1 MNTMRILVVDDSKV
15 ARAVLK
21 KVLKELGYTDIVEAE
36 DGLTALQTLQ
46 RAAFD
51 LVISDWNMP
60 NLDGLD
66 LVQALHSSPLRD
78 IPVLMVSSESYLNRI
93 VDVMRAGAQGYI
105 RKPFTAEALRAKIV
119 EVMKKREL
127 AESRSSAASLSGR
140 LDEIGFPELVQFL
153 AVSRLSGRLVLHGAD
168 RVGSVDL
175 RDGEVHAA
183 ECGDRSG
190 DDAAFEIAT
199 FEQGAFRFEPADYA
213 VRRNVTMAT
222 MALLIE
228 AMRRR
233 DEQRCTTG

>member
-1 MNTMRILVVDDSKV
+1 MRILVVDDSKV
-15 ARAVLK
+15 ARAVLR
-21 KVLKELGYTDIVEAE
+21 KVLREIGYTDIEEAV

-66 LVQALHSSPLRD
+66 LVQALRSSPLRE

-105 RKPFTAEALRAKIV
+105 RKPFTADALRAKIV
-119 EVMKKREL
+119 EVMKRREL
-127 AESRSSAASLSGR
+127 AESKATSATLSGR
-140 LDEIGFPELVQFL
+140 LDEIGFPELMQFL
-153 AVSRLSGRLVLHGAD
+153 TTARLSGRLVIRSDGGN
-168 RVGSVDL
+168 GSVDL
-175 RDGEVHAA
+175 REGEARAA
-183 ECGDRSG
+183 ECDGVEGDEAVYAI
-190 DDAAFEIAT
+190 AALEHGT
-199 FEQGAFRFEPADYA
+199 FRFEPADYS
-213 VRRNVTMAT
+213 VRRNITLAT

-233 DEQRCTTG
+233 DEQACSS